1 MKIGKIEL
9 TKTPQTFELG
19 KNIKINQNGIT
30 PIFIHKKIISIVKN
44 VEICSVIRKCIILQQ
59 LMIPIKNKKKNLEA
73 TVEEMRNFA
82 FAYIEKYAPSKQQ
95 LKTYL
100 LKKYLK
106 VKVPSVNKSNIS
118 DLINAV
124 LEDLEKTKFIND
136 KFYSNSK
143 AKSLIQR
150 GSSINKIRSYLFSKG
165 VKDKYI
171 KTTLDE
177 IIANNEDQD
186 FFSAIKVCKKKR
198 IGPARDE
205 NNRPLFFK
213 KDIGILARSG
223 FDFETSKRVMDL
235 EKNEYLKIINLL

>member
-1 MKIGKIEL
+1 
-9 TKTPQTFELG
+9 
-19 KNIKINQNGIT
+19 
-30 PIFIHKKIISIVKN
+30 
-44 VEICSVIRKCIILQQ
+44 
-59 LMIPIKNKKKNLEA
+59 MIPIKNKKKNLEA

-106 VKVPSVNKSNIS
+106 TKIPSVNKSNIS
-118 DLINAV
+118 DLINVV

-165 VKDKYI
+165 VSDKYI

-177 IIANNEDQD
+177 IKSNNEDQD
-186 FFSAIKVCKKKR
+186 FFSAIKICKKKR
-198 IGPARDE
+198 IGPIRPE
-205 NNRPLFFK
+205 KNRELFYK
-213 KDIGILARSG
+213 KDMGILARNG
-223 FDFETSKRVMDL
+223 FDFELSKRVLSLDIVEFNKL
-235 EKNEYLKIINLL
+235 FKII

>member
-1 MKIGKIEL
+1 
-9 TKTPQTFELG
+9 
-19 KNIKINQNGIT
+19 
-30 PIFIHKKIISIVKN
+30 
-44 VEICSVIRKCIILQQ
+44 
-59 LMIPIKNKKKNLEA
+59 MIPIKNKKKNLEA

-106 VKVPSVNKSNIS
+106 TKIPSVNKSNIN

-143 AKSLIQR
+143 AKSLLQR
-150 GSSINKIRSYLFSKG
+150 GNSINKIRSYLFSKG
-165 VKDKYI
+165 IKDKYI
-171 KTTLDE
+171 KSTLDE
-177 IIANNEDQD
+177 IIASNEDQD

-205 NNRPLFFK
+205 NNRPLFYK

-223 FDFETSKRVMDL
+223 FDFDTSRRIMDL
-235 EKNEYLKIINLL
+235 KKDEYLKIINLL